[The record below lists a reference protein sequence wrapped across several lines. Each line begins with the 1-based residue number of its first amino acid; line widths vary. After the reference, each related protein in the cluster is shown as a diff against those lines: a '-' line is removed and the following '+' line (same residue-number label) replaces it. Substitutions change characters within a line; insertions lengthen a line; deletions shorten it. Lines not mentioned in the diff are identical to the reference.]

1 MFRCFHPFIWILARG
16 NWEPWKCQTCW
27 GGTCCRA
34 RKYAFPHQITGE
46 VKNETASPACVRPTS
61 QLSQSID
68 TPPLFCQLGM
78 LP

>member
-1 MFRCFHPFIWILARG
+1 MEMPDVLGRYMLP
-16 NWEPWKCQTCW
+16 
-27 GGTCCRA
+27 GTEVCLS
-34 RKYAFPHQITGE
+34 PQITGE